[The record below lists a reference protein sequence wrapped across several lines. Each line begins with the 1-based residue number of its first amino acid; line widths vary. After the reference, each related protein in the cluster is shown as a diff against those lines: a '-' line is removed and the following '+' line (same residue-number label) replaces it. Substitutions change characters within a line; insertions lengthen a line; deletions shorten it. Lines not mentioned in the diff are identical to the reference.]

1 MVKYGASGT
10 PMEINNKQA
19 VFDVAPTWDG
29 GGQAVCTKIMCV
41 GGCVCVSVLVLQSAP
56 CWVNNRSTTP
66 SLVTGVGAEDF
77 I

>member
-1 MVKYGASGT
+1 MKSSVPKESCGSSLKMVKYGASGT

-56 CWVNNRSTTP
+56 C
-66 SLVTGVGAEDF
+66 
-77 I
+77 